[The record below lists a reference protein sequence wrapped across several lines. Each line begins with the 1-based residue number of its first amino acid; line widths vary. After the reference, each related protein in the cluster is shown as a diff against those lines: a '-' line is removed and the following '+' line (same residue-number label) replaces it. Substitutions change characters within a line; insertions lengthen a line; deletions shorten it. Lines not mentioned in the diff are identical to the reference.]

1 MIETIVAIV
10 ATPLVTIGVLY
21 WLLSKKFTSSETPS
35 KSVDLGRGAS
45 VESATQSKE
54 LVLKAQEEAFKI
66 KKEAEEFAQTLRQ
79 NNFEEEKAITS
90 KQESINKKLEELES
104 KEQRLMATQRGVSRK
119 LEELDTLR
127 QEQVKKLES
136 VASITKDEARRQIL
150 STLEKSLQDEMGR
163 KVRESEET
171 AKVIASTKAKE
182 LLVEAMQHAGTD
194 YVAEYTTSIVKL
206 PDEEMKGRIIGRE
219 GRNIRAYEAATGVS
233 VDLDE
238 TPGQL
243 RISCFDPVRREV
255 ARLSL
260 ERLIAD
266 GRIQPVKIE
275 EVVAKTQ
282 KDIEKIMLEAGQN
295 LCHQFGVYNLPP
307 ELTALLGRFKYR
319 FSYGQNMIEHTLEE
333 TKMGVY
339 LATELKLDL
348 NVVKLGCLLHDI
360 GKVVTDEEGSHV
372 QLGVDIAKKYHL
384 PEKVVA
390 CIAEHHEDRPF
401 SSLES
406 TVCYLADAM
415 SGSRPGARVED
426 YAAYVKRLTDLE
438 AAALSFEG
446 VEKVFALSAG
456 REVRVIVSPEE
467 INDNQAAKLA
477 HDIAEKI
484 EKEQVYP
491 GTVKVTVVRE
501 LRTSEI
507 AK

>member
-1 MIETIVAIV
+1 
-10 ATPLVTIGVLY
+10 
-21 WLLSKKFTSSETPS
+21 
-35 KSVDLGRGAS
+35 
-45 VESATQSKE
+45 
-54 LVLKAQEEAFKI
+54 
-66 KKEAEEFAQTLRQ
+66 
-79 NNFEEEKAITS
+79 
-90 KQESINKKLEELES
+90 
-104 KEQRLMATQRGVSRK
+104 
-119 LEELDTLR
+119 
-127 QEQVKKLES
+127 
-136 VASITKDEARRQIL
+136 
-150 STLEKSLQDEMGR
+150 
-163 KVRESEET
+163 
-171 AKVIASTKAKE
+171 
-182 LLVEAMQHAGTD
+182 
-194 YVAEYTTSIVKL
+194 
-206 PDEEMKGRIIGRE
+206 MKGRIIGRE
-219 GRNIRAYEAATGVS
+219 GRNIRAYETATGVS

-243 RISCFDPVRREV
+243 RISCFDPVRREI

-275 EVVAKTQ
+275 EVVAKTT

-295 LCHQFGVYNLPP
+295 LCHQIGVYNLPP
-307 ELTALLGRFKYR
+307 ELIALIGRFKYR

-339 LATELKLDL
+339 MATELKLDV
-348 NVVKLGCLLHDI
+348 NIVKLGCLLHDI
-360 GKVVTDEEGSHV
+360 GKVATEEEGSHV
-372 QLGVDIAKKYHL
+372 QLGVDIARKYHL

-390 CIAEHHEDRPF
+390 CIAEHHEDVPF

-415 SGSRPGARVED
+415 SGARPGARVED

-456 REVRVIVSPEE
+456 REVRVIVSPEAV
-467 INDNQAAKLA
+467 NDNQAAKLA
-477 HDIAEKI
+477 HDIAGKI

-491 GTVKVTVVRE
+491 GTVKVTVIRE